1 MSVTANR
8 HVILS
13 LGAGVQSKGECFVR
27 SSCVPLRDIDFSKTR
42 IERRALMSGQ
52 ALLFDGGEGVCS
64 L

>member
-1 MSVTANR
+1 V
-8 HVILS
+8 H
-13 LGAGVQSKGECFVR
+13 

-52 ALLFDGGEGVCS
+52 RLLFDAGEGVCS